1 MKTGLTIFLF
11 GLLLVAFAYCRY
23 RNTEKQLM
31 PIKKDDLVAF
41 YLELAYRLLPVPFWC
56 ACIGVTLIIIGLI
69 WTLVSI
75 PLVF

>member
-1 MKTGLTIFLF
+1 LKTGLIIVLS
-11 GLLLVAFAYCRY
+11 GLLLIAFAYLKY
-23 RNTEKQLM
+23 KSTEKTLM

-56 ACIGVTLIIIGLI
+56 ACTGIVFLFVGLI
-69 WTLVSI
+69 WVIVSI